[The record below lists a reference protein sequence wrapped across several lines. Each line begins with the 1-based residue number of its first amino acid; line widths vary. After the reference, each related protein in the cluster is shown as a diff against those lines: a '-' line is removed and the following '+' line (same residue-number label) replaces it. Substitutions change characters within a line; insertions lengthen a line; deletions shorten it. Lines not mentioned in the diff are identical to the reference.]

1 MRARL
6 ARVSMVLALG
16 AALSTSALAAQQ
28 EADDRRPGVAVL
40 RFDNGGSHGPQAEA
54 DDFAALE
61 VGLQQMLLT
70 ELSQSTDLR
79 IVERGRL
86 NDLLSEQNLSAEG
99 RTDPGNAVQI
109 GKLVGARYVVLGSFT
124 DLFGQFR
131 MDVRVVDAETGDI
144 LESESVRDR
153 REKIYD
159 LLVDV
164 ASKIIHD
171 IDLPPLPERTVDE
184 RKSRDIPPEA
194 VTLFSRAQV
203 YEDGGQ
209 KDRAIALYRR
219 LTTEFPDMVQAKQ
232 ALEQLTGETGTG
244 A

>member
-1 MRARL
+1 MGPRF
-6 ARVSMVLALG
+6 ARVSMVFALAV
-16 AALSTSALAAQQ
+16 ALCASALAAQ
-28 EADDRRPGVAVL
+28 ENADDRRPGVAVL
-40 RFDNGGSHGPQAEA
+40 RFDNGGSHGPQAEEG
-54 DDFAALE
+54 DFDALE

-86 NDLLSEQNLSAEG
+86 NDLLAEQDMSAEG

-109 GKLVGARYVVLGSFT
+109 GKLIGARYVVLGSFT

-131 MDVRVVDAETGDI
+131 MDARVVDTETGDI

-159 LLVDV
+159 LLVDL
-164 ASKIIHD
+164 AGKIIDD
-171 IDLPPLPERTVDE
+171 IDLPPLPDATVDE
-184 RKSRDIPPEA
+184 RKSREIPPEA

-219 LTTEFPDMVQAKQ
+219 LTTEFPDMVQAQQ
-232 ALEQLTGETGTG
+232 ALEQLTGDTGD
-244 A
+244 